1 MAQVLGSPELIED
14 PRFIRNGDRLW
25 NKEALGAIIEP
36 AFRSAWSTPLTW
48 PYPIRREPPSKL
60 WATPSN

>member
-1 MAQVLGSPELIED
+1 MLQVLGSPELIED

-36 AFRSAWSTPLTW
+36 ASGLHGQHP
-48 PYPIRREPPSKL
+48 
-60 WATPSN
+60 